1 MFAQEF
7 ITARRE
13 GRGLRVKPQGAGLR
27 VEHRLEGLS
36 VEPREEGLRVEH
48 LWEGLRVKLR
58 GGGGGSTQ
66 GQAPEGRG
74 RCCSETREDGG
85 TLSRITRGSG
95 LFLCGLLGL
104 RLLLSLEPVHVG
116 FDEVAVG
123 DLKLVHVPRR
133 HHSTDLLVAK
143 HSSDKTHVF

>member
-27 VEHRLEGLS
+27 VEHRLEGLG

-58 GGGGGSTQ
+58 GGEGQCSGSSPLGE
-66 GQAPEGRG
+66 GQVLLRDSGRW
-74 RCCSETREDGG
+74 RKC
-85 TLSRITRGSG
+85 
-95 LFLCGLLGL
+95 
-104 RLLLSLEPVHVG
+104 
-116 FDEVAVG
+116 
-123 DLKLVHVPRR
+123 
-133 HHSTDLLVAK
+133 
-143 HSSDKTHVF
+143 

>member
-58 GGGGGSTQ
+58 GGGGAVLRVKPPRGGAGVAQ
-66 GQAPEGRG
+66 G
-74 RCCSETREDGG
+74 
-85 TLSRITRGSG
+85 
-95 LFLCGLLGL
+95 LGKMAE
-104 RLLLSLEPVHVG
+104 R
-116 FDEVAVG
+116 
-123 DLKLVHVPRR
+123 
-133 HHSTDLLVAK
+133 
-143 HSSDKTHVF
+143 

>member
-58 GGGGGSTQ
+58 GGGQCSGSSPLGEGQVLLRDSGRWRNAEQNYKRVWSIPLWPSWPSSSFVAWARPCWIWWGCSRRPETCSRPAPAPQYWSSRCQTQ
-66 GQAPEGRG
+66 
-74 RCCSETREDGG
+74 
-85 TLSRITRGSG
+85 LW
-95 LFLCGLLGL
+95 
-104 RLLLSLEPVHVG
+104 
-116 FDEVAVG
+116 
-123 DLKLVHVPRR
+123 
-133 HHSTDLLVAK
+133 
-143 HSSDKTHVF
+143 